1 MKLRED
7 AHKALDELDSR
18 SLAVVYDQMR
28 LILDM
33 RSRAEIADKAAVDSE
48 RPAVTR
54 EMVLKMT
61 ASDTSNWADDIIA
74 EREDRV

>member
-1 MKLRED
+1 MKLRDE
-7 AHKALDELDSR
+7 AHRALDELDHR
-18 SLAVVYDQMR
+18 SLALVYDQMR

-33 RSRAEIADKAAVDSE
+33 RSRVAAAENPPTLSDKPVVS
-48 RPAVTR
+48 R
-54 EMVLKMT
+54 EMLLKMT

>member
-33 RSRAEIADKAAVDSE
+33 RSRAESADKAVVDSE
-48 RPAVTR
+48 KHVVSR